1 MARTENPNLEIL
13 EICASALGPLC
24 DELVFLGGCVT
35 ALLIT
40 DAAAPPVRV
49 TRDVDVLAEV
59 ATTAEYHK
67 LEKRLRERSFE
78 VDSSKGAP
86 VCRWSGHGI
95 LLDVM
100 PTDERILGFGNI
112 WYCNAVSSSVP
123 YRLPSGAQIRLIDPV
138 HFIATKLEAYAGRGE
153 NDFVMGH
160 DLEDVIC
167 VIDGRPELEQEITAA
182 SREMRSYIGER
193 LRTFLADPE
202 FIDALPG
209 HLPGDAGSQARL
221 PMLKEKLERLAALMP

>member
-1 MARTENPNLEIL
+1 MARTQNPNLEIL
-13 EICASALGPLC
+13 EICAHALGPLC

-40 DAAAPPVRV
+40 DAASPPVRV

-67 LEKRLRERSFE
+67 LEKQLRKRGFE
-78 VDSSKGAP
+78 VDSSKDAP
-86 VCRWSGHGI
+86 ICRWAGHGV

-100 PTDERILGFGNI
+100 PTDERILGFGNT
-112 WYCNAVSSSVP
+112 WYGSAVSSSVP
-123 YRLPSGAQIRLIDPV
+123 YMLPNGARIHLIDPV
-138 HFIATKLEAYAGRGE
+138 HFIATKLEAFAGRGK

-167 VIDGRPELEQEITAA
+167 VIDGRPELEQEIADSA
-182 SREMRSYIGER
+182 RKMRSYIGAS
-193 LRTFLADPE
+193 LRTLLADPE
-202 FIDALPG
+202 FTDALPG

-221 PMLKEKLERLAALMP
+221 PMLKEKLERLAALIA

>member
-1 MARTENPNLEIL
+1 MPKTQNPNLEIL
-13 EICASALGPLC
+13 EICAHALGPLC

-35 ALLIT
+35 AILIT
-40 DAAAPPVRV
+40 DAASPPVRV

-67 LEKRLRERSFE
+67 LEKRLRECGFE
-78 VDSSKGAP
+78 VDSSKDAP
-86 VCRWSGHGI
+86 ICRWAGHGI

-100 PTDERILGFGNI
+100 PTDDRILGFGNI
-112 WYCNAVSSSVP
+112 WYRSAVSSSVP
-123 YRLPSGAQIRLIDPV
+123 YMLPSGAQIRLIDPV
-138 HFIATKLEAYAGRGE
+138 HFIATKLEAFAGRGE

-167 VIDGRPELEQEITAA
+167 VIDGRPELEQEIVDSA
-182 SREMRSYIGER
+182 REMRSYIGGS
-193 LRTFLADPE
+193 LQTFLADPK

-209 HLPGDAGSQARL
+209 QLPGDAGSQARL
-221 PMLKEKLERLAALMP
+221 PMLKEKLERLAASMP